1 LDIPDCSLIIRFN
14 KPQNFSS
21 YMQSKGRARA
31 KEGALFVILRDE
43 FDPDTF
49 ATNKEEYRNYE
60 EMEQVKI
67 DFLLIYHTFIFSI
80 QMLKKT
86 FNTDC
91 YIDSS
96 SKTDTKRLKSYR
108 PNKEIKIDAIRAI
121 QILNE

>member
-1 LDIPDCSLIIRFN
+1 LDIPDCSLI
-14 KPQNFSS
+14 
-21 YMQSKGRARA
+21 
-31 KEGALFVILRDE
+31 ILRDE